1 MWFQI
6 EILLM
11 NVDMVVLLASS
22 RGMRGW
28 LGLWPASVSQ
38 EEDNGVCDNG
48 ESEGDVT
55 ACMDCDS
62 GIILM

>member
-1 MWFQI
+1 
-6 EILLM
+6 
-11 NVDMVVLLASS
+11 MVVLLASS